1 MIIAID
7 GKSGT
12 GKSTISY
19 LLATSLNLRYL
30 NSGSIYRCIA
40 YLIMNKYLDIN
51 SPMFEKDLSKIQI
64 DFKNIDNKQR
74 VILNNKDVTD
84 IIRLEEVTTFTP
96 KIADNKIIKT
106 YIRNIQYKFV
116 ESGNIVI
123 EGRDICTVIAPNADY
138 KFYLYTSV
146 ETRAERVYEE
156 KIKKENITY
165 EEVLND
171 LKKRDVE
178 DILDKN
184 FIEPT
189 NAIKIDTTNL
199 TIEEVLEI
207 MLKNIK
213 EAHYEK

>member
-138 KFYLYTSV
+138 KFYLYTSG
-146 ETRAERVYEE
+146 ETRAKRVYEE

-171 LKKRDVE
+171 LKKRDTE
-178 DILDKN
+178 DIIDKN

-213 EAHYEK
+213 EAHNEK